1 MTATFTD
8 HCKDGARLFL
18 QTALV
23 IDDCADLDSDVS
35 PVPEPVV
42 RVATRATG
50 SILRKVAVEE
60 PQNLNN
66 ETRSLTSTPPVTRL
80 DAKALTD
87 AFMSEDV
94 ICGVHK
100 PVGPDIAVDVAIKAA
115 ARADIVVVDWYLEGR
130 SSAKA
135 KEIVIGILR
144 ADKSEHGR
152 LRLIAVYTS
161 EPGRSGTA
169 NDLFTAIEADADL
182 AGALKLD
189 APNAAVFGKDT
200 RICVFNKVGTQA
212 TADILEVAEK
222 DLPDLLI
229 KEFVQ
234 LTDGLMPNFAVSA
247 VAAVRRGA
255 HHVLTQFSKVLDGA
269 YLSHRASIDVPEEAE
284 ALALNL
290 VAVELSSLIENAN
303 VAARTLSVSVIE
315 AWLDARVA
323 QGHRFKTATAQLPP
337 DILKEVL
344 RGGSARLKDKTG
356 QLSLNGQGNVPNPIS
371 DKTICETFYL
381 DEASSRDAAKA
392 FSRLG
397 SFKREVGRV
406 RLDDFRPR
414 LTLGALLK
422 VRRDLSG
429 KASFKGIEGDY
440 VLCVQPRCDSV
451 RLTDDYCAFPF
462 QQGSYDSKRFNL
474 IVDEQGADG
483 YVNIN
488 LKPKHTLVLRF
499 RRGED
504 EDSIFAAKESSGQYI
519 LKDERGRK
527 FEWVG
532 DLVDLKAQR
541 LASEVGANMHR
552 VGVDEFEWL
561 RLGSESK
568 IKPEKV
574 PVAEGGVAG

>member
-23 IDDCADLDSDVS
+23 IDDCADLDADG
-35 PVPEPVV
+35 PRLEPET
-42 RVATRATG
+42 RVATRVTG
-50 SILRKVAVEE
+50 SILHMDVVARPEN
-60 PQNLNN
+60 P
-66 ETRSLTSTPPVTRL
+66 TDAPTPDNSATQATRL
-80 DAKALTD
+80 NAKVLTD
-87 AFMSEDV
+87 AFMSEEV

-100 PVGPDIAVDVAIKAA
+100 PIGPDIAVDVAIKAA
-115 ARADIVVVDWYLEGR
+115 ARADIVVVDWYLENR

-135 KEIVIGILR
+135 KEIVTGILR
-144 ADKSEHGR
+144 ADKAEHGR
-152 LRLIAVYTS
+152 LRLIAIYTS

-169 NDLFTAIEADADL
+169 KDLFEAIEAEADL
-182 AGALKLD
+182 AGTLRLD
-189 APNAAVFGKDT
+189 LANATVFGTDT
-200 RICVFNKVGTQA
+200 RICVFNKVGTP
-212 TADILEVAEK
+212 TTSDILEVAEK
-222 DLPDLLI
+222 DLPELLI

-234 LTDGLMPNFAVSA
+234 LTDGLLANFAVSA

-255 HHVLTQFSKVLDGA
+255 HHVLTRFSNVLDGA

-284 ALALNL
+284 ALALDL

-303 VAARTLSVSVIE
+303 VAARTLSVAVIE
-315 AWLDARVA
+315 AWLDQRVA
-323 QGHRFKTATAQLPP
+323 AGHKFRTATAQLPP
-337 DILKEVL
+337 DVLKEVL
-344 RGGSARLKDKTG
+344 RGGAARLKDKAG
-356 QLSLNGQGNVPNPIS
+356 QLNLNGQANVQNPVS
-371 DKTICETFYL
+371 DKTICETFYP
-381 DEASSRDAAKA
+381 DATSSRDAAKA

-422 VRRDLSG
+422 VRRDISG
-429 KASFKGIEGDY
+429 KASFKGIDGDY

-451 RLTDDYCAFPF
+451 RLTDEYCAFPF

-474 IVDEQGADG
+474 VVDEKGADG

-488 LKPKHTLVLRF
+488 LKPKHTLMLRF
-499 RRGED
+499 KRGKD
-504 EDSIFAAKESSGQYI
+504 EDSIFATKDKTGPYI
-519 LKDERGRK
+519 LKDDRGRK

-541 LASEVGANMHR
+541 LASELGANMHR

-568 IKPEKV
+568 IRPESL
-574 PVAEGGVAG
+574 PAIEGDAV

>member
-1 MTATFTD
+1 MTVTFSD

-23 IDDCADLDSDVS
+23 IDDCADLGADLQLE
-35 PVPEPVV
+35 PEV
-42 RVATRATG
+42 RVARRTTG
-50 SILRKVAVEE
+50 SILSKAAVAE
-60 PQNLNN
+60 PEN
-66 ETRSLTSTPPVTRL
+66 PPEVLQPQVPASQATRL
-80 DAKALTD
+80 NAKALTD
-87 AFMSEDV
+87 AFMSEEV

-100 PVGPDIAVDVAIKAA
+100 PVGPNIAVDVAIKAA
-115 ARADIVVVDWYLEGR
+115 ARADIVVVDWYLENR

-135 KEIVIGILR
+135 KEIVTGILR
-144 ADKSEHGR
+144 ADKAEHGR

-169 NDLFTAIEADADL
+169 KDLFDAIEVETDI
-182 AGALKLD
+182 AGMLQLD
-189 APNAAVFGKDT
+189 APNATIFGKDT
-200 RICVFNKVGTQA
+200 RICVFNKVGTPT

-222 DLPDLLI
+222 DLPELLI

-234 LTDGLMPNFAVSA
+234 LTDGLLPNFAVSA

-255 HHVLTQFSKVLDGA
+255 HHVLTRFNKVLDGA

-284 ALALNL
+284 ALALDL
-290 VAVELSSLIENAN
+290 VAVELSSLIENAD
-303 VAARTLSVSVIE
+303 VASRTLSVAVID
-315 AWLDARVA
+315 AWLDQRVA
-323 QGHRFKTATAQLPP
+323 DGHRFRTATAQFPP
-337 DILKEVL
+337 DVLKEVL
-344 RGGSARLKDKTG
+344 RGGLARLKDKAG
-356 QLSLNGQGNVPNPIS
+356 QLNSNGQVNVPNPVS
-371 DKTICETFYL
+371 DKTICETFYP

-429 KASFKGIEGDY
+429 KASFTGIDGDY
-440 VLCVQPRCDSV
+440 ILCVQPRCDSV
-451 RLTDDYCAFPF
+451 RLTDEYCAFPF

-474 IVDEQGADG
+474 VVDEKGADG

-488 LKPKHTLVLRF
+488 LKPKHTLMLRF
-499 RRGED
+499 RRGKD
-504 EDSIFAAKESSGQYI
+504 EDSIFAAKDKSGRYI
-519 LKDERGRK
+519 LKDDRGRK

-568 IKPEKV
+568 IKPESV
-574 PVAEGGVAG
+574 PLTAGGPAA